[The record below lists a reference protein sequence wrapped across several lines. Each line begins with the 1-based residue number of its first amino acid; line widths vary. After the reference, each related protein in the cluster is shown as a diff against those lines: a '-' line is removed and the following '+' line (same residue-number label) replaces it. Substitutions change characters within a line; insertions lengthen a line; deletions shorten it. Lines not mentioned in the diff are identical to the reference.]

1 MVHAS
6 STIRDPWEIEHELF
20 LQQNPNAIAHSD
32 TFHTGVVHK
41 GFDADDTA
49 VELIRR
55 YPAFEEDE
63 QHRKF
68 LVRSISERL
77 VVPGEQDDYFTP
89 EQLWQEDDRINGKWH
104 FLEKDVESVSDEQS
118 VI

>member
-1 MVHAS
+1 MAYAS
-6 STIRDPWEIEHELF
+6 STIRDPWDIEHELF

-32 TFHTGVVHK
+32 TFYTGVVHK

-49 VELIRR
+49 VEFIRR

-68 LVRSISERL
+68 LVRSISPMRITGICRQDIPTTTPASSPSGTGHDANN
-77 VVPGEQDDYFTP
+77 VPAA
-89 EQLWQEDDRINGKWH
+89 
-104 FLEKDVESVSDEQS
+104 
-118 VI
+118 